1 MHFPIYNVNTMRYII
16 DTERNGSEGN
26 EMAEFTYNKNMKAWT
41 YTTDEYIAVIS
52 NTNNEDNYYS
62 YVIYTNDEK
71 HEAVY
76 SSVEGIH
83 KEYFC
88 FAYDAVIAAK
98 DFIDIAF

>member
-1 MHFPIYNVNTMRYII
+1 
-16 DTERNGSEGN
+16 
-26 EMAEFTYNKNMKAWT
+26 MAEFTYNKNMNAWT

-52 NTNNEDNYYS
+52 NTDDEDSYYS

-83 KEYFC
+83 KEYFY

-98 DFIDIAF
+98 DTIDIAF